1 MFYDVILEGLKKFAG
16 EIIGVILLIAA
27 WRIFP
32 GLRKLFGKYNS
43 LKDSES
49 KPVQDEGE
57 VERLKN
63 ELQRQKEALAQA
75 EAQKAE
81 EAKRREEMQREL
93 EAKHFAAMGDDEFI
107 ELCKSGDVAQV
118 KKAIEYGANANAGD
132 NMDWTA
138 LRFVTNNTRMKNLL
152 RSYGAK

>member
-93 EAKHFAAMGDDEFI
+93 EAKRFAAMSDDEFI
-107 ELCKSGDVAQV
+107 ELCKFGDVAQV